1 MNTKIKFT
9 FAIICATFLI
19 AFSSCESI
27 KEKLAVPIPIN
38 DIEIT
43 FEVQPASQSSPAA
56 KAPAVTA
63 VEKVLLDKTFDVNIV
78 EEAEKLGYDMDNI
91 IEFVITAG
99 RIELV
104 EPAGFDM
111 NEFKNVKIYF
121 DNQTKLVAEVDKIE
135 NNKILIKIVNG
146 DLLQKLKDDKL
157 HVIITGDDL
166 PSKRV
171 KLKFI
176 SSYRAKINVFK

>member
-1 MNTKIKFT
+1 MTRKIKISSVVIFVGLMLAFT
-9 FAIICATFLI
+9 
-19 AFSSCESI
+19 SCETI

-38 DIEIT
+38 NVEVT
-43 FEVQPASQSSPAA
+43 FEVQPAVASVPAQ
-56 KAPAVTA
+56 KAPAITA
-63 VEKVLLDKTFDVNIV
+63 ETKVLLDKTFDVNVV
-78 EEAEKLGYDMDNI
+78 EEAEKLGYDLDNI

-99 RIELV
+99 TIELV

-121 DNQTKLVAEVDKIE
+121 DNQTNLVAQADKIQ
-135 NNKILIKIVNG
+135 NGKITLKIVNG
-146 DLLQKLKDDKL
+146 NLLQMLKNDQL
-157 HVIITGDDL
+157 HVIITGDSL

-176 SSYRAKINVFK
+176 SSYRAKIQVIK